1 LILRYSKSTRIRV
14 AAIIAEDEKLLLI
27 AHKKGKHTYWLLPGG
42 GVEYGESLDKAL
54 KRELKEEL
62 GIDIRVGDIAMVSD
76 SIEPGGKR
84 HIVNITFTCEYE
96 DGEFHLA
103 REKRLYDYAFFSV
116 DQIETLQIFPPI
128 NSEIK
133 KLLEGVKNGNIYLG
147 SQWERL

>member
-1 LILRYSKSTRIRV
+1 M
-14 AAIIAEDEKLLLI
+14 AAIIIEDEKLLLI

-103 REKRLYDYAFFSV
+103 REKRLYDYSFFPA
-116 DQIETLQIFPPI
+116 DLIDTLQIFPPI

-133 KLLEGVKNGNIYLG
+133 KLLEGVEYGNIYLG
-147 SQWERL
+147 SQWELL